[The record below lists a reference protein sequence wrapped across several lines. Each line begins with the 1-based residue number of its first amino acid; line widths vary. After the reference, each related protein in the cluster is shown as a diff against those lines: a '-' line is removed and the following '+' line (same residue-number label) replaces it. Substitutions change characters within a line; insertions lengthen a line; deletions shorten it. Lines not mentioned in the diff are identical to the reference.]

1 MMNVEVLKDD
11 CIRKDR
17 EKSFCI
23 CSKATSRVVN
33 KQEIDDQKMK
43 KK

>member
-1 MMNVEVLKDD
+1 MDVEIPKDEY
-11 CIRKDR
+11 IRKDR
-17 EKSFCI
+17 EKYFCI